1 MDEVGALPHDGQPQ
15 FMDIH
20 QHITDQIIAMLDRPL
35 GEFQLPWHV
44 PGGLTRPANAATGK
58 AYQGVNI
65 LALWAAGE
73 LSGYSSGLWATYRQW
88 AALGA
93 QVRKGEKGSYIVFY
107 KSGSSSTAEQ
117 ASEDDAEG
125 AKSDLRVGRLIA
137 RASVVFA
144 AEQVDNFHPPDPPAS
159 HPVTTLEA
167 AEALVRAT
175 GAIIHHGGH
184 RAFYRPS
191 TDSIHMPPRDVFRD
205 TAHSSA
211 TEAYHSVLFHELT
224 HWSGHPTRCNR
235 DLAHRFGSEA
245 YAMEELVAELGAAF
259 LCGDLGITPAPRA
272 DHAQYI
278 ANWLQ
283 VLRDDRRAIF
293 TAASKASEAAAFL
306 VSLTDLA
313 SELSASH
320 TNYLDLAQPS

>member
-1 MDEVGALPHDGQPQ
+1 
-15 FMDIH
+15 MDIH

-44 PGGLTRPANAATGK
+44 PGGLTRPVNAATGK
-58 AYQGVNI
+58 AYKGVNI

-73 LSGYSSGLWATYRQW
+73 LFGYSSGLWATYRQW

-107 KSGSSSTAEQ
+107 KSLSSSAAEQ
-117 ASEDDAEG
+117 ASEDEAAAG
-125 AKSDLRVGRLIA
+125 KSDLRAGRLIA

-144 AEQVDNFHPPDPPAS
+144 AEQVEDFHPPERPAAN
-159 HPVTTLEA
+159 PVATLGA
-167 AEALVRAT
+167 ADTFVRAT
-175 GAIIHHGGH
+175 GAIIQYGGH
-184 RAFYRPS
+184 QAFYRPS
-191 TDSIHMPPRDVFRD
+191 TDSIHMPPPEAFHD
-205 TAHSSA
+205 TAYSSGSSA
-211 TEAYHSVLFHELT
+211 FHAVSFHELT
-224 HWSGHPTRCNR
+224 HWSGHTTRCNR
-235 DLAHRFGSEA
+235 DLNHRFGSEA

-283 VLRDDRRAIF
+283 VLRDDRKAIF
-293 TAASKASEAAAFL
+293 TAASKASQAVAFL
-306 VSLTDLA
+306 HQLQTSPPERERRDVPAEADRT
-313 SELSASH
+313 E
-320 TNYLDLAQPS
+320 TE

>member
-20 QHITDQIIAMLDRPL
+20 QHITDQIIAMLERPF

-44 PGGLTRPANAATGK
+44 PGGLTGPANAATGK

-73 LSGYSSGLWATYRQW
+73 LFGYSSGLWATYRQW

-107 KSGSSSTAEQ
+107 KSLSSSAAKQ
-117 ASEDDAEG
+117 ASEDEAEG
-125 AKSDLRVGRLIA
+125 DKSDLRAGRLIA

-144 AEQVDNFHPPDPPAS
+144 AEQVDNFHPPERSASDPVA
-159 HPVTTLEA
+159 TLSAVEA
-167 AEALVRAT
+167 FVRAT
-175 GAIIHHGGH
+175 GAIIHHDGH

-191 TDSIHMPPRDVFRD
+191 TDSIHMPTLDAFRD
-205 TAHSSA
+205 MAHSTA

-224 HWSGHPTRCNR
+224 HWSGHATRCNR
-235 DLAHRFGSEA
+235 DLNHRFGSEA

-259 LCGDLGITPAPRA
+259 LCSDLGITPAPRA

-283 VLRDDRRAIF
+283 VLRDDRKAIF
-293 TAASKASEAAAFL
+293 TAASKASQAVAL
-306 VSLTDLA
+306 LHGL
-313 SELSASH
+313 
-320 TNYLDLAQPS
+320 QGPSGG